1 MRLALP
7 PFARAVAPAPRVRRG
22 AALLWGTVRAL
33 RALLSF
39 LETDE
44 RLEALKCA
52 VYRRVPL

>member
-1 MRLALP
+1 MTRSLP
-7 PFARAVAPAPRVRRG
+7 PFAPAVAPAPRLRRS
-22 AALLWGTVRAL
+22 AALLWGTVRAV
-33 RALLSF
+33 LSF